1 MVAEVIIN
9 RGAKKLNRTFD
20 YNIPKEI
27 EELILVGSKVL
38 VPFGNGGKLTE
49 GFVVG
54 IKEKSEFEVK
64 DIAKLEENLTD
75 KQIAL
80 AKWMAKRY
88 FCNVSDCIK
97 LMLTPGTRN
106 KNKEKRIQD
115 KKINTVFLKKSIEEI
130 ELEIQ
135 NEKIKSDKQKR
146 ILNFIKDNEGA
157 TIPEIEMFTDCSRA
171 IVNTLIKNGYLEIVE
186 KKIERNPLL
195 GRDCE
200 KSYKLQLTEEQK
212 EAFKSVEKEINEE
225 KYKQFLL
232 YGVTGSGKTEVYL
245 QLIEKVLEIGK
256 NAIVLVP
263 EISLTPQMLDRFI
276 SRFGKDEIAILHSKL
291 SIGERH
297 DEWERI
303 REKKAKI
310 VIGAR
315 SAIFAP
321 IENIGIIIIDE
332 EHDNS
337 YKSETNPRYNAKE
350 IAKILAKENN
360 APLVLGSATP
370 DIVTFYNSQNL
381 IDESEEKKI
390 NRAKI
395 QLLELTKRANNSSL
409 PKVEIIDLKQEL
421 ANGNRSMLS
430 MELYNSIEEN
440 LKQKRQTIL
449 FLNRRGY
456 STFIM
461 CRNCGYTVKCPNC
474 NISMTYHSYERKLK
488 CHYCGHEE
496 KIVNICPECHS
507 DKIRYFGTGT
517 QKLEQEIHKQFPNAS
532 TIRMDI
538 DTVTKKNSHEE
549 ILNKFRNDNIDILIG
564 TQMVVKGHHF
574 PNVTLVGV
582 IAADSSL
589 NIDDYRA
596 NERTF
601 QILTQVA
608 GRAGRENL
616 PGKVI
621 IQTYNPDNFSIICA
635 QKQNYNMF
643 YETEIELRKQLKY
656 PPFCDIILIGF
667 NSYNEIEIKNISN
680 KMYQYLVQRLNNEQF
695 KIFRPMPCPIDKIQ
709 NRYRW
714 RIIIKGK
721 MTEEANGILNACL
734 KEIYQE
740 NIKDT
745 RISIDVNPN
754 NMS

>member
-9 RGAKKLNRTFD
+9 RGTKKLNRTFD

-38 VPFGNGGKLTE
+38 VPFGNGGKLE
-49 GFVVG
+49 EAFVIK
-54 IKEKSEFEVK
+54 IKEKSEYEVK
-64 DIAKLEENLTD
+64 DIAKIGESLTD
-75 KQIAL
+75 KQIEL
-80 AKWMAKRY
+80 ARWMARRY

-97 LMLTPGTRN
+97 LMLTPGTRT
-106 KNKEKRIQD
+106 KNKEKRMQD
-115 KKINTVFLKKSIEEI
+115 KKVNVVYLKKSIEEI
-130 ELEIQ
+130 ELDIETKKVKS
-135 NEKIKSDKQKR
+135 EKHKK
-146 ILNFIKDNEGA
+146 ILNFLKENKSA
-157 TIPEIEMFTDCSRA
+157 TITEIMSFTDCSRS
-171 IVNTLIKNGYLEIVE
+171 IVNTLIKNGYLEIKEQKV
-186 KKIERNPLL
+186 ERNPLL
-195 GRDCE
+195 YKE
-200 KSYKLQLTEEQK
+200 YKKSNKLQLTEQQSQALK
-212 EAFKSVEKEINEE
+212 KVEYVIDNQE
-225 KYKQFLL
+225 YKQFLL
-232 YGVTGSGKTEVYL
+232 YGVTGSGKTEIYL
-245 QLIEKVLEIGK
+245 QLIDKVLKIGK

-276 SRFGKDEIAILHSKL
+276 SRFGKEKIAVLHSKL
-291 SIGERH
+291 SIGERY
-297 DEWERI
+297 DEWNRI
-303 REKKAKI
+303 KEGKAKI

-321 IENIGIIIIDE
+321 IENIGVIIIDE
-332 EHDNS
+332 EHDSS

-350 IAKILAKENN
+350 IAMIIARENR

-370 DIVTFYNSQNL
+370 DITTFYNTKRKDENGENKTNL
-381 IDESEEKKI
+381 L
-390 NRAKI
+390 
-395 QLLELTKRANNSSL
+395 QLTKRANNSAL

-430 MELYNSIEEN
+430 MELYTSIEEN
-440 LKQKRQTIL
+440 LKKKRQTIL

-461 CRNCGYTVKCPNC
+461 CRNCGYTVKCPHC
-474 NISMTYHSYERKLK
+474 NISMTYHSYEKKLK
-488 CHYCGHEE
+488 CHYCGYEE
-496 KIVNICPECHS
+496 NLIKICPECHS

-517 QKLEQEIHKQFPNAS
+517 QRLESEVHKQFPEAS

-538 DTVTKKNSHEE
+538 DTVTKKDSYQK
-549 ILNKFRNDNIDILIG
+549 ILDKFKNENIDILIG

-582 IAADSSL
+582 IAADGSL

-596 NERTF
+596 SERTF

-621 IQTYNPDNFSIICA
+621 IQTYNPNNFSIICA

-667 NSYNEIEIKNISN
+667 NSGKEEEIKRVSLFMYNELNSKLNKN
-680 KMYQYLVQRLNNEQF
+680 EF
-695 KIFRPMPCPIDKIQ
+695 KIFKPMPCPIDKIQ

-714 RIIIKGK
+714 RIIIKGN
-721 MTEEANGILNACL
+721 MTLEANKILNESLQNAYN
-734 KEIYQE
+734 K

-745 RISIDVNPN
+745 RISIDINPN

>member
-38 VPFGNGGKLTE
+38 VPFGNGGKLE
-49 GFVVG
+49 EAFVIK
-54 IKEKSEFEVK
+54 IKEKSEYEIK
-64 DIAKLEENLTD
+64 DIAKIGESLSD
-75 KQIAL
+75 KQIEL
-80 AKWMAKRY
+80 ARWMARRY

-97 LMLTPGTRN
+97 LMLTPGTRT
-106 KNKEKRIQD
+106 KNKEKRMQD
-115 KKINTVFLKKSIEEI
+115 KKVNVVYLKKSIEEI
-130 ELEIQ
+130 ELDIETKKVKS
-135 NEKIKSDKQKR
+135 EKHKK
-146 ILNFIKDNEGA
+146 ILNFLKENKSA
-157 TIPEIEMFTDCSRA
+157 TITEIMSLTDCSRS
-171 IVNTLIKNGYLEIVE
+171 IVNTLIKNGYLEIKEQKV
-186 KKIERNPLL
+186 ERNPLL
-195 GRDCE
+195 YKE
-200 KSYKLQLTEEQK
+200 YKKSNKLQLTEQQSQALK
-212 EAFKSVEKEINEE
+212 KVEYVIDNQE
-225 KYKQFLL
+225 YKQFLL
-232 YGVTGSGKTEVYL
+232 YGVTGSGKTEIYL
-245 QLIEKVLEIGK
+245 QLIDKVLKIGK

-276 SRFGKDEIAILHSKL
+276 SRFGKEEIAVLHSKL
-291 SIGERH
+291 SIGERY
-297 DEWERI
+297 DEWNRI
-303 REKKAKI
+303 KEGKAKI

-321 IENIGIIIIDE
+321 IENIGVIIIDE
-332 EHDNS
+332 EHDSS

-350 IAKILAKENN
+350 IAKIIARENR

-370 DIVTFYNSQNL
+370 DITTFYNTKRKDENGENKTNL
-381 IDESEEKKI
+381 L
-390 NRAKI
+390 
-395 QLLELTKRANNSSL
+395 QLTKRANNSAL

-430 MELYNSIEEN
+430 MELYTSIEEN
-440 LKQKRQTIL
+440 LKKKRQTIL

-461 CRNCGYTVKCPNC
+461 CRNCGYTVKCPHC
-474 NISMTYHSYERKLK
+474 NISMTYHSYEKKLK
-488 CHYCGHEE
+488 CHYCGYEE
-496 KIVNICPECHS
+496 NLIKICPECHS

-517 QKLEQEIHKQFPNAS
+517 QRLESEVHKQFPEAS

-538 DTVTKKNSHEE
+538 DTVTKKDSYQK
-549 ILNKFRNDNIDILIG
+549 ILDKFKNENIDILIG

-582 IAADSSL
+582 IAADGSL

-596 NERTF
+596 SERTF

-621 IQTYNPDNFSIICA
+621 IQTYNPNNFSIICA

-667 NSYNEIEIKNISN
+667 NSGKEEEIKGVSLFMYNELNSKLNKN
-680 KMYQYLVQRLNNEQF
+680 EF
-695 KIFRPMPCPIDKIQ
+695 KIFKPMPCPIDKIQ

-714 RIIIKGK
+714 RIIIKGN
-721 MTEEANGILNACL
+721 MTLEANKILNESLQNAYN
-734 KEIYQE
+734 K

-745 RISIDVNPN
+745 RISIDINPN